1 MGALLEGVEA
11 LNSPMGIIILVI
23 VVAAAYLW
31 YRWLFT
37 EPKEPESKQRQLCYV
52 HIVANRL

>member
-1 MGALLEGVEA
+1 MGGLLEAVEG
-11 LNSPMGIIILVI
+11 LKTPTGMIIFVI

-37 EPKEPESKQRQLCYV
+37 EPKEPESK
-52 HIVANRL
+52 

>member
-11 LNSPMGIIILVI
+11 LNTPTGIIILVI

-37 EPKEPESKQRQLCYV
+37 EPKEPESKGPESK
-52 HIVANRL
+52 

>member
-11 LNSPMGIIILVI
+11 LRTPTGIIVLVI

-31 YRWLFT
+31 YRWLFN
-37 EPKEPESKQRQLCYV
+37 EPKEPESKEPESK
-52 HIVANRL
+52 